1 MLVNISLFAKHTD
14 NIILKCQIH
23 GGDKSHWGWI
33 SLHKKLKKKWKK
45 ENTFLSSKRVWTLN
59 WRSCFHE
66 MTSKQSVRVHKSRH
80 AGTLTSCTFFLC
92 KLYTESS
99 PVTQKRLVTV
109 GWYYRDRNRQVSVA
123 KDQQRDSRYLK
134 NGVIDLP
141 LPVIYSFFQWL
152 TAAQFI
158 RLCCVRNIWID
169 T

>member
-1 MLVNISLFAKHTD
+1 MNFTSQKTKEKVEKRKTHFFQASVFELWTEVVFMRWHQHKACVFTKAGMPALSRVVLF
-14 NIILKCQIH
+14 
-23 GGDKSHWGWI
+23 
-33 SLHKKLKKKWKK
+33 
-45 ENTFLSSKRVWTLN
+45 
-59 WRSCFHE
+59 
-66 MTSKQSVRVHKSRH
+66 
-80 AGTLTSCTFFLC
+80 FFG

-123 KDQQRDSRYLK
+123 KDLQRDSRYLK